1 VVVSPSSTTGPVVQ
15 LSRVSKTFS
24 GMVRRNVEPSI
35 SAISTIIL
43 LVTTALIY
51 PADRLARDK

>member
-1 VVVSPSSTTGPVVQ
+1 
-15 LSRVSKTFS
+15 
-24 GMVRRNVEPSI
+24 VEPSI